1 MSVSVEKLE
10 KSMAKLTVE
19 VDAAEFDK
27 AVEQVYRRNKN
38 RFNVPGFRRGRAP
51 RKFVEKMYGA
61 EVFYEDAINDV
72 INSSY
77 PGALDDCGEDVVSM
91 PEISVVQAEAGKPFI
106 YTALVALK
114 PPVSLG
120 KYKGVEVPVQEI
132 TVTDEEVEAE
142 IQRELEKN
150 ASIEEVT
157 DRPVKDGDDI
167 RFDFDGSVDG
177 ESFEG
182 GKAQDYPLTVGSGSF
197 IPGFEE
203 QLVGMNVGEEK
214 DVNVTFPEDY
224 SAKELA
230 GKAAVFKCKV
240 NKITEKI
247 LPELN
252 DEYAEDHTEF
262 DNLEDYR
269 ADVRKNL
276 TENKE
281 KQARTRKEAA
291 AIEAIIGDA
300 EIELPEAM
308 VRTQQRQMVDEQA
321 QRFQQM
327 GLSLEQYF
335 QYTGTDMDKMMEDM
349 KDQAEKNIRT
359 RLVLEQ
365 VAAQE
370 NLQATEEDYEKEIE
384 RQAEAYKMDPADVKS
399 CFTDS
404 AKDRLL
410 EDLTVQKALAFV
422 TDNAVETAEAQSK
435 EA

>member
-1 MSVSVEKLE
+1 M
-10 KSMAKLTVE
+10 
-19 VDAAEFDK
+19 
-27 AVEQVYRRNKN
+27 
-38 RFNVPGFRRGRAP
+38 
-51 RKFVEKMYGA
+51 
-61 EVFYEDAINDV
+61 
-72 INSSY
+72 
-77 PGALDDCGEDVVSM
+77 
-91 PEISVVQAEAGKPFI
+91 
-106 YTALVALK
+106 
-114 PPVSLG
+114 
-120 KYKGVEVPVQEI
+120 
-132 TVTDEEVEAE
+132 
-142 IQRELEKN
+142 
-150 ASIEEVT
+150 
-157 DRPVKDGDDI
+157 
-167 RFDFDGSVDG
+167 
-177 ESFEG
+177 
-182 GKAQDYPLTVGSGSF
+182 
-197 IPGFEE
+197 
-203 QLVGMNVGEEK
+203 
-214 DVNVTFPEDY
+214 
-224 SAKELA
+224 
-230 GKAAVFKCKV
+230 

-399 CFTDS
+399 FFTDS